1 MYPSPVPGSGSPAP
15 SCADCGLP
23 SRVSLGGVELCDRCF
38 DCRVA
43 ERMGLPVLP
52 DRPAEET
59 LTGPDGRRH
68 RFAYRLWR
76 APTGIV
82 AEADELGCA
91 GGEGYQA
98 SVLGSHHADPD
109 ALLARLRLRI
119 NERVA
124 HLDLEDRPGRRPLM
138 AGDELEG
145 RLVWNEADGPYDVV
159 VDGRRLSW
167 EEFGRVLE
175 PFEGWRFRLSFED
188 IERVDDEAASD
199 ADDRPPA
206 PRRLH

>member
-1 MYPSPVPGSGSPAP
+1 MSFS
-15 SCADCGLP
+15 
-23 SRVSLGGVELCDRCF
+23 GVELCDRCF
-38 DCRVA
+38 DRRVSD
-43 ERMGLPVLP
+43 RMGLPVLP
-52 DRPAEET
+52 DPPAEET

-98 SVLGSHHADPD
+98 SVLGSHDADTD
-109 ALLARLRLRI
+109 ALLARLRLRLH
-119 NERVA
+119 ERVG
-124 HLDLEDRPGRRPLM
+124 HLDLEVRHGGHPLM
-138 AGDELEG
+138 TGDELEG

-167 EEFGRVLE
+167 GAFGRALE
-175 PFEGWRFRLSFED
+175 PFEGWRFRLIIED
-188 IERVDDEAASD
+188 VELVDDESASGAA
-199 ADDRPPA
+199 DRSKT

>member
-1 MYPSPVPGSGSPAP
+1 MYRCLVSGSGSPAP
-15 SCADCGLP
+15 SCADCGLA
-23 SRVSLGGVELCDRCF
+23 SRVSLSGVELCDRCF
-38 DCRVA
+38 DRRVSD
-43 ERMGLPVLP
+43 RMGLPVLP
-52 DRPAEET
+52 DPPAEET

-98 SVLGSHHADPD
+98 SVLGSHDADTD
-109 ALLARLRLRI
+109 ALLARLRVRLT
-119 NERVA
+119 ERVA
-124 HLDLEDRPGRRPLM
+124 HLDLEDHPGGRPLM

-145 RLVWNEADGPYDVV
+145 RLVWNEDDGPYDVV

-167 EEFGRVLE
+167 EAFGRALE
-175 PFEGWRFRLSFED
+175 PFEGWRFRLIIED
-188 IERVDDEAASD
+188 VELVDDESASGAA
-199 ADDRPPA
+199 DRSKA